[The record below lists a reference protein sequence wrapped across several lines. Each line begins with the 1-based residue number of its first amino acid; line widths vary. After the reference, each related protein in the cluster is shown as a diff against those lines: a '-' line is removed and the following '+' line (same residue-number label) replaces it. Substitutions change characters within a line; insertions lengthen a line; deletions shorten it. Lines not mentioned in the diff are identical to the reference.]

1 MSRYDTKGSG
11 KGLCIHIRQ
20 NKELQVIPKKKM
32 AKKLPKNSKN
42 RSFLSY
48 FTLLR
53 QIATHET
60 FKNDRYICLL
70 RIQLIFGKVTKK
82 NGLKGLLSAQKR
94 QKMVKIDFIAQFCLM
109 VSCETMINCGN
120 ICLNSGDEP
129 FGSPMRFKT

>member
-1 MSRYDTKGSG
+1 
-11 KGLCIHIRQ
+11 
-20 NKELQVIPKKKM
+20 M

-94 QKMVKIDFIAQFCLM
+94 QKMVKIDFIA
-109 VSCETMINCGN
+109 
-120 ICLNSGDEP
+120 
-129 FGSPMRFKT
+129 